1 MERLTMRDENG
12 DVRFRLSALKPF
24 DHPHT
29 MGMEKLFAYE
39 DAEEQGLLVRLLPKV
54 GDMVYLID
62 SYSGLYFSGVATM
75 RVDSLATVVRWVETG
90 AIGRTIF
97 LSEEE
102 AEAALAKE

>member
-1 MERLTMRDENG
+1 MERLTNRDIEIPSPYWLR
-12 DVRFRLSALKPF
+12 V
-24 DHPHT
+24 H
-29 MGMEKLFAYE
+29 MKLAAYE
-39 DAEEQGLLVRLLPKV
+39 DIEEHGLLVRLPCKV

-90 AIGRTIF
+90 AIGRTVF

-102 AEAALAKE
+102 AKAALAKES